1 MQVSRKSLFNT
12 LIVLTILLL
21 LVTFKLPYYIYKP
34 GEVNALTDMVE
45 VDAARKSEGN
55 FYLVTVTSLEA
66 TPLQFIFA
74 KLANFTE
81 IIPTKHIKP
90 KNMTNEQYR
99 EYQMLIMKNSQ
110 DASQIV
116 SFEAAGKD
124 VKVVKDGIFILRSME
139 GMPAEGKVES
149 GDEIIRVDN
158 QSFTETE
165 QLINY
170 IQTKR
175 VGETIVLTLLR
186 QGQLIEE
193 EIEVAFLPAN
203 KEQLGIGIHL
213 VNTLEVETTPALTIE
228 SGRIGGPSAGLMF
241 ALEIYNQLVEEDI
254 TKGYE
259 IAGTGEISSTGIVS
273 RVGSVD
279 KKVVAADRQ
288 GIDIFFVPYEDGVE
302 ESNYDLAVRTARE
315 IKSEMKIVPID
326 TFEEALSYLEQ
337 LEPKNR

>member
-124 VKVVKDGIFILRSME
+124 VK
-139 GMPAEGKVES
+139 
-149 GDEIIRVDN
+149 
-158 QSFTETE
+158 
-165 QLINY
+165 
-170 IQTKR
+170 
-175 VGETIVLTLLR
+175 
-186 QGQLIEE
+186 
-193 EIEVAFLPAN
+193 
-203 KEQLGIGIHL
+203 
-213 VNTLEVETTPALTIE
+213 
-228 SGRIGGPSAGLMF
+228 
-241 ALEIYNQLVEEDI
+241 
-254 TKGYE
+254 
-259 IAGTGEISSTGIVS
+259 
-273 RVGSVD
+273 
-279 KKVVAADRQ
+279 
-288 GIDIFFVPYEDGVE
+288 
-302 ESNYDLAVRTARE
+302 
-315 IKSEMKIVPID
+315 
-326 TFEEALSYLEQ
+326 
-337 LEPKNR
+337 